1 MMMLAILLAV
11 TASIYWTVRELILN
25 TFKVTSRTKT
35 FIIGFA
41 LAGLTIAVAL
51 AVIPQFAFR
60 TILVSPWVALPAL
73 ILCPSYL
80 ANIVFIDMPHPPLS
94 MLVEVGLITAVMN
107 TAFYAAIGGRVGS
120 FLLHAQTHD

>member
-1 MMMLAILLAV
+1 MMFAILLAV

-25 TFKVTSRTKT
+25 TFKVASKKKP

-51 AVIPQFAFR
+51 AFIPRLVFR
-60 TILVSPWVALPAL
+60 TILPPPWVALPAL
-73 ILCPSYL
+73 ILCPSYP
-80 ANIVFIDMPHPPLS
+80 ANIVFIDIPHAPLS

-107 TAFYAAIGGRVGS
+107 SALYAAIGGRVGG
-120 FLLHAQTHD
+120 FLLKAQTHD